1 MKEGEP
7 CDLLEQLA
15 AEPAF
20 SMHTENLAVLL
31 RPEAYIGRCP
41 ERVDTFLR
49 KVRPLLEGTS
59 GDTPDIDL

>member
-20 SMHTENLAVLL
+20 SRHTGDRAALP
-31 RPEAYIGRCP
+31 RPEAYIGRGP
-41 ERVDTFLR
+41 EQVDTFLR

>member
-20 SMHTENLAVLL
+20 SMHTEDLAVLL
-31 RPEAYIGRCP
+31 RPEAYIVAARS
-41 ERVDTFLR
+41 RWTRLR
-49 KVRPLLEGTS
+49 KVRLLLEGTS

>member
-20 SMHTENLAVLL
+20 SMHTEDLAVLL
-31 RPEAYIGRCP
+31 RQRPISVAARS
-41 ERVDTFLR
+41 RWTRLR
-49 KVRPLLEGTS
+49 KVRLLLEGTS